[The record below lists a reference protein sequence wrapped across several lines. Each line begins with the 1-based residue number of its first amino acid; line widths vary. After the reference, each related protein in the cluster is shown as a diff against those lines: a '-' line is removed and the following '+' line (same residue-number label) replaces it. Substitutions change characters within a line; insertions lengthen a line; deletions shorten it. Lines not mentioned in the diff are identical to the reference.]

1 MENLSRKA
9 GDSVP
14 VQDSVK
20 MKMWM
25 KMELGS
31 SSEKKHILCPK
42 SLCLDGDLVASTFD
56 NAQKSSLRSVARSIL
71 IAASGISLMPVSSQ
85 DLDDK
90 QMFVTLC
97 VFAK

>member
-1 MENLSRKA
+1 MDENGTWELIRKKYTFFA
-9 GDSVP
+9 
-14 VQDSVK
+14 Q
-20 MKMWM
+20 
-25 KMELGS
+25 
-31 SSEKKHILCPK
+31 K
-42 SLCLDGDLVASTFD
+42 SLCSDGDLVASTFD

>member
-1 MENLSRKA
+1 M
-9 GDSVP
+9 GVH
-14 VQDSVK
+14 Q
-20 MKMWM
+20 
-25 KMELGS
+25 
-31 SSEKKHILCPK
+31 K